1 MDTSLVQRR
10 HLVDVYLEGVRFL
23 WISREIASRA
33 PNIRL
38 RNFIRLDER
47 VEAHIDALR
56 VAGQH
61 AWTLVQEGLERAEAG
76 TFFATGVLAIEGSGI
91 ANFEGTIEQAHEAAQ
106 RIADQPYEPAYDP
119 WRGLVSALAWVDQ
132 PHAARAID
140 RLFQSLQPRMHW
152 LGVAA
157 CGARRRMRGA
167 GLEAVLAD
175 ANPLVR
181 ARGYRTAG
189 QLGRTDLIAPIVLGF
204 RDDDPE
210 CRMWSAWAAARMG
223 AAEPLDVLAE
233 IAWQCGPRA
242 EQALDILL
250 RRLEVQRAN
259 AWLRELAGLPER
271 KRSVIRATG
280 VIGDPIYIPWL
291 IDHMGELPM
300 ARPAGE
306 AFSMIT
312 GVDLAYRDLD
322 VRPPADFQ
330 SGPNDDP
337 EDENVALDEDDRLP
351 WPDPTKVGDWW
362 TKNKGRF
369 NVGTAYFLGKP
380 KASADWLEALSDAFQ
395 RQRRAAALELAIRQP
410 NKAMFE
416 VRARGRLQR
425 QLIARARGEL

>member
-76 TFFATGVLAIEGSGI
+76 TFFATGVLVIEGSGI

>member
-76 TFFATGVLAIEGSGI
+76 TFFATGVLVIEGSGI

-425 QLIARARGEL
+425 QLIARARGRA